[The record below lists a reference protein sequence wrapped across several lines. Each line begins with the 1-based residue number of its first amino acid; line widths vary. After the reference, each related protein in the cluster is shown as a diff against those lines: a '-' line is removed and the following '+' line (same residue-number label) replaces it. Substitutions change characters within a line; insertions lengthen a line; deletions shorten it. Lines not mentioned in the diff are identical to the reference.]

1 MKHYSHLATATN
13 ILWKLIEANGHDPN
27 RLYQEVGINPDLL
40 NQPGARVSSISV
52 NRLWERASELIED
65 PCFGLKASKYWHPSY
80 FHALGYAWL
89 ASHTLRDALNR
100 FVRYLRIVS
109 EKIFITLK
117 DESDGFTLILSY
129 KLLGLRVPAQIDMG
143 MAMTIHICRLNFGEN
158 LKPASVNFMHDPPP
172 CADEYLELFDAPVR
186 FSAKRDSITFSKADV
201 DRYLMGANPQL
212 ARLNDQ
218 VMIEYLAKL
227 NKDDIID
234 RVTAAIVDMLPS
246 GGIADEK
253 IAESLNMSVRSLQ
266 RRLKEVGTTFRGI
279 LDMVRKDLAATY
291 VRDPEIE
298 LAEIAFLLG
307 FSEQSAFS
315 RAFRRWTGTSP
326 SEARKSGKT
335 NQRPPVKLGV

>member
-1 MKHYSHLATATN
+1 MMHYSHLATATN
-13 ILWKLIEANGHDPN
+13 ILWKLIEANGHDPGG
-27 RLYQEVGINPDLL
+27 LYQEVGIDPGLL
-40 NQPGARVSSISV
+40 NKPGARVPSTLV
-52 NRLWERASELIED
+52 NQLWERASELIDD

-89 ASHTLRDALNR
+89 ASHSLRDALNR

-117 DESDGFTLILSY
+117 DERDGFTLILSY
-129 KLLGLRVPAQIDMG
+129 KILGMRVPAQIDMG
-143 MAMTIHICRLNFGEN
+143 MAMTIHICRLNFGED
-158 LKPASVNFMHDPPP
+158 LKPVAVHIMHTPPP
-172 CADEYLELFDAPVR
+172 CADKYLELFGAPVQ
-186 FSAKRDSITFSKADV
+186 FSAKRDSITFARSDV
-201 DRYLMGANPQL
+201 DKYLAGANPQL

-234 RVTAAIVDMLPS
+234 RVTAAVVDMLPS
-246 GGIADEK
+246 GGVADEK

-266 RRLKEVGTTFRGI
+266 RRLKEVGTTFRTI
-279 LDMVRKDLAATY
+279 LDMVRKDLATTY

-298 LAEIAFLLG
+298 LAEVAFLLG

-326 SEARKSGKT
+326 SEARKSGKAIAE
-335 NQRPPVKLGV
+335 

>member
-1 MKHYSHLATATN
+1 MTHYSHLATATN
-13 ILWKLIEANGHDPN
+13 VLWKLIEANGHDPDG
-27 RLYQEVGINPDLL
+27 LYREVGINPDLL
-40 NQPGARVSSISV
+40 NQPGSRVPYLLV
-52 NRLWERASELIED
+52 NQLWEKASELIDD
-65 PCFGLKASKYWHPSY
+65 PCFGLKAYKYWHPSY

-109 EKIFITLK
+109 EKIFLELEEAPGELTLH
-117 DESDGFTLILSY
+117 LSY
-129 KLLGLRVPAQIDMG
+129 KLLGMRVPAQIDMG
-143 MAMTIHICRLNFGEN
+143 MAMTIHICRLNFGDDLE
-158 LKPASVNFMHDPPP
+158 PVAVNFMHDKPP
-172 CADEYLELFDAPVR
+172 CAGEYDALFRSPVR
-186 FSAKRDSITFSKADV
+186 FAADRDSITFSAEDV
-201 DRYLMGANPQL
+201 DRYLIGANPQL

-246 GGIADEK
+246 GGVADDK

-266 RRLKEVGTTFRGI
+266 RRLKEVGTTFRTI
-279 LDMVRKDLAATY
+279 LDMVRKDLATTY
-291 VRDPEIE
+291 VCDPEIE
-298 LAEIAFLLG
+298 LAEVAFLLG

-315 RAFRRWTGTSP
+315 RAFKRWTGTSP

-335 NQRPPVKLGV
+335 VVV